1 MSDRFTLKLANG
13 RKIKIRQNETYL
25 YKVGKILEISFQEQ
39 PTVRKE
45 PVHTHVWVDPKNSD
59 ASMYMI
65 DYILNH
71 ARHYPIKLKAV
82 AFLQFWDIE
91 NHQAKEAENNLVE
104 FVIDRK
110 LSKTM
115 SSGVIDWVEE
125 IFEAVYGYQV
135 MNNLFDL
142 SMYLDEF

>member
-1 MSDRFTLKLANG
+1 MRLSNG
-13 RKIKIRQNETYL
+13 RRVKIRQNETYL
-25 YKVGKILEISFQEQ
+25 YKLGKILEISFQEQ
-39 PTVRKE
+39 PASSGER
-45 PVHTHVWVDPKNSD
+45 VHTHVWVNPKNSD
-59 ASMYMI
+59 ASMYII

-71 ARHYPIKLKAV
+71 ARHYPIKLKTV
-82 AFLQFWDIE
+82 ANLQFWDIE
-91 NHQAKEAENNLVE
+91 NDQAKESMNTLIE

-115 SSGVIDWVEE
+115 AGGVMNWVEE

-135 MNNLFDL
+135 MNNLFDF

>member
-1 MSDRFTLKLANG
+1 MSNRFTLRLANG

-59 ASMYMI
+59 TSMDMI

-125 IFEAVYGYQV
+125 IFEAVYGYQA